1 MSADIAESMGKL
13 IPLAEA
19 ARVAGMPLDTFRR
32 RMYKLNHISDG
43 RLLLPRG
50 NGQKKRRFLVDAEV
64 LRWLVKN
71 APIEA
76 DHDIE
81 SLRLDVADL
90 KKDLAAEKRK
100 RSAFEARVRRW
111 VFGARD
117 STRQHES
124 APADLL

>member
-1 MSADIAESMGKL
+1 MSAGIAESMGKL

-50 NGQKKRRFLVDAEV
+50 NGQKRRQFLVDAEV
-64 LRWLVKN
+64 LKWLVKN

-76 DHDIE
+76 EHDLE

-90 KKDLAAEKRK
+90 KKELAAEKRK

-111 VFGARD
+111 IFGSRNGTQA
-117 STRQHES
+117 HAS
-124 APADLL
+124 AQPDLL

>member
-13 IPLAEA
+13 IPLADA
-19 ARVAGMPLDTFRR
+19 ARIAGLPLKTFRR

-50 NGQKKRRFLVDAEV
+50 DGQEKRRFLVDAEV

-76 DHDIE
+76 EHDLE

-90 KKDLAAEKRK
+90 KKELAAEKRK

-111 VFGARD
+111 IFGGREA
-117 STRQHES
+117 TRGHER
-124 APADLL
+124 PQADLL